1 LECFSLVHR
10 GKAPASEERGLGVCP
25 EETPMET
32 NTQVDHSDCPED
44 CPRCNRCPHTE
55 VRRQKIEALIL
66 QVEMEKERYMA
77 DGVMDL
83 LPTTSWHERVM
94 EALAA

>member
-1 LECFSLVHR
+1 LQLIAKPVR
-10 GKAPASEERGLGVCP
+10 GKIPAYEEMGVGSCP
-25 EETPMET
+25 EEKPMET
-32 NTQVDHSDCPED
+32 IDHSDCPED

-55 VRRQKIEALIL
+55 VRRQKIEALIM

-77 DGVMDL
+77 DGMMDL
-83 LPTTSWHERVM
+83 LPAMSWHERVM